1 MDGSLFHMAANRG
14 EEKATGLGASNDWS
28 WRSYPAHSLED
39 RGVEEIFVG
48 GEGEPEFIGVRLGP
62 FELSSAL
69 THEGRDGPCWETFLG
84 SDMGRKDI

>member
-1 MDGSLFHMAANRG
+1 MESASVDGSLFHMAANRG

-39 RGVEEIFVG
+39 RSVEEIFVG

-62 FELSSAL
+62 FRA
-69 THEGRDGPCWETFLG
+69 
-84 SDMGRKDI
+84 

>member
-1 MDGSLFHMAANRG
+1 MRKLLKSAARIWSLMESASVDGSLFHMAANRG
-14 EEKATGLGASNDWS
+14 EEKATGLGASNDGS

-62 FELSSAL
+62 FRA
-69 THEGRDGPCWETFLG
+69 
-84 SDMGRKDI
+84 

>member
-1 MDGSLFHMAANRG
+1 MESDGVCISGWFFVSHGGEPRG
-14 EEKATGLGASNDWS
+14 RKSHGA
-28 WRSYPAHSLED
+28 

-84 SDMGRKDI
+84 SDMGRKAI

>member
-1 MDGSLFHMAANRG
+1 MCALSERERFGGTMRTVWAANRG
-14 EEKATGLGASNDWS
+14 EEKATGLGASNDGS

-62 FELSSAL
+62 FRAWQRL
-69 THEGRDGPCWETFLG
+69 DP
-84 SDMGRKDI
+84 